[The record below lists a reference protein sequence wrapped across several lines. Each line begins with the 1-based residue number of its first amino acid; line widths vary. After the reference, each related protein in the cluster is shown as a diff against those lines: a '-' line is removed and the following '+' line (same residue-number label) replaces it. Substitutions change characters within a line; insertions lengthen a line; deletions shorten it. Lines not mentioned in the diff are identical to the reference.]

1 MNVEQNTALRVD
13 AETVSIMSF
22 MRDFTVETTPAS
34 ADKVSDFRTIIKPG
48 TVVYITCL
56 PGSGYL
62 NTITTAKRLRDEG
75 FEPVPHIVA
84 RSFRS
89 KVEFEDCLDRAAGE
103 AGVNRVLTIAG
114 ALNKPVGPYSD
125 SMQLLE
131 TGMFDR
137 FGIKT
142 IGVAGHP
149 EGCPEMS
156 DEMILDALRWKNGF
170 AERTDANLHLV
181 TQFCFEAEPIIAW
194 DKMLNGEGNRLP
206 ISVGVPGIAK
216 LSILLKYAAACGVG
230 NSIRFLKKRASDLK
244 LMLRAQAPD
253 RLVRDLAAYASSD
266 PDCGIAG
273 VHMYP
278 LGGLK
283 KSAVWSYG
291 VCEGIIALKQ
301 EGGFDVLPEM
311 N

>member
-13 AETVSIMSF
+13 TETVSIMGF
-22 MRDFTVETTPAS
+22 MRDFTVETTPVS
-34 ADKVSDFRTIIKPG
+34 ADKISDFRTIIRPG

-56 PGSGYL
+56 PGSNYHD
-62 NTITTAKRLRDEG
+62 TIATAKRLRDEG

-84 RSFRS
+84 RSIRS
-89 KVEFEDCLDRAAGE
+89 KAEFEDCLDRAASE

-114 ALNKPVGPYSD
+114 ALDKPVGPYSD

-170 AERTDANLHLV
+170 AERTDASLHLV
-181 TQFCFEAEPIIAW
+181 TQFCFEAEPIVAW

-206 ISVGVPGIAK
+206 IRVGVPGIAK
-216 LSILLKYAAACGVG
+216 LSILLKYAVACGVG

-244 LMLRAQAPD
+244 FMLSAQAPD
-253 RLVRDLAAYASSD
+253 RLVRDLAAYADSD
-266 PDCGIAG
+266 PDCGIEG

-283 KSAVWSYG
+283 KTAVWSYG
-291 VCEGIIALKQ
+291 VCEGGIALKQ
-301 EGGFDVLPEM
+301 GGGFDVLPEM

>member
-1 MNVEQNTALRVD
+1 MNVEPNTALRVD
-13 AETVSIMSF
+13 TETVSIMGF
-22 MRDFTVETTPAS
+22 MRDFTVETTPVS
-34 ADKVSDFRTIIKPG
+34 ANKISDFRTIIRPG

-56 PGSGYL
+56 PGSDYHD
-62 NTITTAKRLRDEG
+62 TIATAKRLRDDG

-84 RSFRS
+84 RSFPS
-89 KVEFEDCLDRAAGE
+89 KAEFEDCLDRAASE

-114 ALNKPVGPYSD
+114 AVNKPVGPYSD

-181 TQFCFEAEPIIAW
+181 TQFCFEAEPIVAW

-206 ISVGVPGIAK
+206 IRVGVPGIAK
-216 LSILLKYAAACGVG
+216 LSILLKYAVACGVG

-244 LMLRAQAPD
+244 FMLSAQAPD
-253 RLVRDLAAYASSD
+253 RLVRDLAAYADSD
-266 PDCGIAG
+266 PDCGIEG

-283 KSAVWSYG
+283 KTAVWSYG
-291 VCEGIIALKQ
+291 VCEGGIALKQ
-301 EGGFDVLPEM
+301 GGGFDVLPEM